1 MADLMATIANI
12 GVVKCVGALLI
23 VGLLVAAFAI
33 GGKGGNGGNSKG
45 GSNNQNTGGGN
56 A

>member
-12 GVVKCVGALLI
+12 GVVKCIGAIVI

-33 GGKGGNGGNSKG
+33 GGKGGNGKG